1 MISKRPI
8 EFLFDEAS
16 FALDCRGL
24 WLEFGVFDGTTL
36 RLAADWRSK
45 HCGGSS
51 PSPPVFGFDTFEGLP
66 ETWDQGAGGDSWKK
80 GSFDLEGRLP
90 PVPGNAR
97 LVKGLFADTLPQFL
111 AEVRGLARHYPS
123 SPSSASSLEGDPRS
137 TRGEKERG
145 EREAK
150 EKGASRRRRGGGGEE
165 TGSADSKGLTSS
177 SSPSSSSPPPP
188 PPPSDLDTHVNP
200 SGVGAAGGGFGAG
213 ALSSL
218 HVSYLHVDCDLYA
231 GARDALS
238 LLSPLLRPGAVL
250 VFDDLVNYPAY
261 RDHEARALWEWV
273 ASTGLHLRVIGA
285 KGPLPARE
293 GGEEAAAAAG
303 REPGAAAAAAA
314 ARPGEGGA
322 GSGGG
327 SAGREGPSG
336 GGDPPPPGRGP
347 LPQSPVAVELDPRSA
362 APHHHQSV
370 AFLVV

>member
-150 EKGASRRRRGGGGEE
+150 EKGASRRRRRGGGGEE

-293 GGEEAAAAAG
+293 GGEEAAAAG
-303 REPGAAAAAAA
+303 REPEAAAAAA